1 MLSHYLDKAL
11 NDLEQLTNLTQT
23 DIDDIKLAKHEVIF
37 DRSKIKEELIS
48 SFQNKKALIDNE
60 ISKIMEAY
68 PDRGLEHLLSQ
79 EDQEKLSLL
88 KEKLVGLKS
97 LNKRYAKLV
106 LTVSEFYNSL
116 LERMVPTE
124 MNGYEKVAQ
133 KHRSLLEVRA

>member
-11 NDLEQLTNLTQT
+11 NNLEELTQLTQT

-60 ISKIMEAY
+60 ISKLMEAH
-68 PDRGLEHLLSQ
+68 PDLGLENLLS
-79 EDQEKLSLL
+79 EDDQGKLTSLKDRLLEL
-88 KEKLVGLKS
+88 KT

-116 LERMVPTE
+116 LEKMVPTE

-133 KHRSLLEVRA
+133 KHRSILEVRA

>member
-11 NDLEQLTNLTQT
+11 NDLEQLTQLTQT

-48 SFQNKKALIDNE
+48 SFQNKKAMIDNE
-60 ISKIMEAY
+60 ISKLMESY
-68 PDRGLEHLLSQ
+68 PDRGLEHLLSS
-79 EDQEKLSLL
+79 EDQEKLSSL
-88 KEKLVGLKS
+88 KEKLVELKT

>member
-1 MLSHYLDKAL
+1 MLSHYLNKAL
-11 NDLEQLTNLTQT
+11 NDLDQLITLTDT
-23 DIDDIKLAKHEVIF
+23 DIEDIKLAKHESIF

-48 SFQNKKALIDNE
+48 SFQNKKAMIDNE
-60 ISKIMEAY
+60 ISKLMEAY
-68 PDRGLEHLLSQ
+68 PDRDIEHLLPQ
-79 EDQEKLSLL
+79 EEQDQLKAL
-88 KEKLVGLKS
+88 KEKLLDLKV

>member
-1 MLSHYLDKAL
+1 MLSHYLNKAL
-11 NDLEQLTNLTQT
+11 NDLDQLITLTQT
-23 DIDDIKLAKHEVIF
+23 DIEDIKLAKHELIF

-48 SFQNKKALIDNE
+48 SFQNKKAMIDNE
-60 ISKIMEAY
+60 ISKLMETY
-68 PDRGLEHLLSQ
+68 PDRDIEHLLPQ
-79 EDQEKLSLL
+79 EEQDHLKSL
-88 KEKLVGLKS
+88 KEKLLDLKV

>member
-1 MLSHYLDKAL
+1 MLSHYLNKAL
-11 NDLEQLTNLTQT
+11 SDLDQLIALTQT
-23 DIDDIKLAKHEVIF
+23 DIDDIKLAKHEIIF

-48 SFQNKKALIDNE
+48 SFQNKKAMIDNE
-60 ISKIMEAY
+60 ISKLMEAY
-68 PDRGLEHLLSQ
+68 SDRELEHLLSQ
-79 EDQEKLSLL
+79 EDQDHLKSLKDKLFD
-88 KEKLVGLKS
+88 LKS

>member
-11 NDLEQLTNLTQT
+11 NDLEQLTQLTQT

-48 SFQNKKALIDNE
+48 SFQNKKAMIDNE
-60 ISKIMEAY
+60 ISKLMEAH
-68 PDRGLEHLLSQ
+68 PDLGIENLLSEDDRG
-79 EDQEKLSLL
+79 KLTSL
-88 KEKLVGLKS
+88 KERLLELKT

-124 MNGYEKVAQ
+124 MNGYEKVAS
-133 KHRSLLEVRA
+133 KHRSILEVRA

>member
-11 NDLEQLTNLTQT
+11 SDLDQLIALTQT
-23 DIDDIKLAKHEVIF
+23 DIDDIKLAKHELIF

-48 SFQNKKALIDNE
+48 SFQNKKAMIDNE
-60 ISKIMEAY
+60 ISKLMEAY
-68 PDRGLEHLLSQ
+68 SDRELEHLLSE
-79 EDQEKLSLL
+79 EDQAHLASLKDKLFEL
-88 KEKLVGLKS
+88 KG

>member
-11 NDLEQLTNLTQT
+11 DDLEQLTQLTQT
-23 DIDDIKLAKHEVIF
+23 DIDDIKLAKHEAIF

-60 ISKIMEAY
+60 ISKLMEAN
-68 PDRGLEHLLSQ
+68 PELGVENLLSG
-79 EDQEKLSLL
+79 EDQEKLALL
-88 KEKLVGLKS
+88 KEHLLKLKT

-124 MNGYEKVAQ
+124 MDGYEKVTQ
-133 KHRSLLEVRA
+133 KHRSLLEIRA

>member
-11 NDLEQLTNLTQT
+11 NNLEELTQLTQT

-60 ISKIMEAY
+60 ISKLMEAH
-68 PDRGLEHLLSQ
+68 PDLGLENLLS
-79 EDQEKLSLL
+79 EDDQGKLTSLKDRLLEL
-88 KEKLVGLKS
+88 KT

-116 LERMVPTE
+116 LEKMVPTE
-124 MNGYEKVAQ
+124 MNAYEKVAQ
-133 KHRSLLEVRA
+133 KHRSILEVRA

>member
-1 MLSHYLDKAL
+1 MLSHYLNKAL
-11 NDLEQLTNLTQT
+11 SDLDQLITITHS
-23 DIDDIKLAKHEVIF
+23 DIDDIKLAKHELIF

-48 SFQNKKALIDNE
+48 SFQNKKAMIDNE
-60 ISKIMEAY
+60 ISKLMEAY
-68 PDRGLEHLLSQ
+68 PDREIEHLLSQ
-79 EDQEKLSLL
+79 EDQDHLSSL
-88 KEKLVGLKS
+88 KEKLFDLKT

-124 MNGYEKVAQ
+124 MNGYNKVAT

>member
-11 NDLEQLTNLTQT
+11 NDLEQLTQLTQT

-48 SFQNKKALIDNE
+48 SFQNKKAMIDNE
-60 ISKIMEAY
+60 ISKLMEAY
-68 PDRGLEHLLSQ
+68 PDLGIDNLLSAEDQDKLSALKEHLV
-79 EDQEKLSLL
+79 E
-88 KEKLVGLKS
+88 LKS

-124 MNGYEKVAQ
+124 MEGYEKVAQ
-133 KHRSLLEVRA
+133 KHRSILEVRA

>member
-1 MLSHYLDKAL
+1 MLSHYLNKAL
-11 NDLEQLTNLTQT
+11 SDLDQLITLTDT
-23 DIDDIKLAKHEVIF
+23 DIEDIKLAKHELIF
-37 DRSKIKEELIS
+37 ERSKIKEELIS

-60 ISKIMEAY
+60 ISKLIEAY
-68 PDRGLEHLLSQ
+68 PDREIEHLLPKEEQ
-79 EDQEKLSLL
+79 DQLKVL
-88 KEKLVGLKS
+88 KEKLLDLKL

>member
-11 NDLEQLTNLTQT
+11 SDLDQLIALTQT
-23 DIDDIKLAKHEVIF
+23 DIDDIKLAKHELIF

-48 SFQNKKALIDNE
+48 SFQNRKAMIDNE
-60 ISKIMEAY
+60 ISKLMEAY
-68 PDRGLEHLLSQ
+68 PNRELEHLLSE
-79 EDQEKLSLL
+79 EDQDHLKSLKDKLFD
-88 KEKLVGLKS
+88 LKS

>member
-11 NDLEQLTNLTQT
+11 SDLDQLINLTQT
-23 DIDDIKLAKHEVIF
+23 DIEDIKLAKHELIF

-48 SFQNKKALIDNE
+48 SFQNRKAMIDNE
-60 ISKIMEAY
+60 ISKLMQSS
-68 PDRGLEHLLSQ
+68 PDLGIENLLST
-79 EDQEKLSLL
+79 EDQSKLESL
-88 KEKLVGLKS
+88 KEKLFELKS
-97 LNKRYAKLV
+97 HNKRYAKLV

-124 MNGYEKVAQ
+124 MNGYEKVPS

>member
-11 NDLEQLTNLTQT
+11 TDLDQLIHLTQT
-23 DIDDIKLAKHEVIF
+23 DIEDIKLAKHELIF

-48 SFQNKKALIDNE
+48 SFQNRKAMIDNE
-60 ISKIMEAY
+60 ISKLMQSS
-68 PDRGLEHLLSQ
+68 PDVGIDRLLSA
-79 EDQEKLSLL
+79 EDQSKLESL
-88 KEKLVGLKS
+88 KKKLFELKS
-97 LNKRYAKLV
+97 YNKRYAKLV

-124 MNGYEKVAQ
+124 MNGYEKVAS

>member
-11 NDLEQLTNLTQT
+11 NDLEQLTQLTQS
-23 DIDDIKLAKHEVIF
+23 DIDDIKLAKHESIF

-48 SFQNKKALIDNE
+48 SFQNRKALIDNE
-60 ISKIMEAY
+60 ISKLMESY
-68 PDRGLEHLLSQ
+68 PDLGLENLLSE
-79 EDQEKLSLL
+79 EDQEKLTLL
-88 KEKLVGLKS
+88 KDHLLELKT

-116 LERMVPTE
+116 LEQMVPTE

-133 KHRSLLEVRA
+133 KHRSLLEIRA

>member
-11 NDLEQLTNLTQT
+11 NDLEQLTQLTQT

-48 SFQNKKALIDNE
+48 SFQNKKAMIDNE
-60 ISKIMEAY
+60 ISKLMEAH
-68 PDRGLEHLLSQ
+68 PDLGIENLLSEDDRGKLESLKEHLL
-79 EDQEKLSLL
+79 EL
-88 KEKLVGLKS
+88 KT

-124 MNGYEKVAQ
+124 MNGYEKVAS
-133 KHRSLLEVRA
+133 KHRSILEVRA